1 MLGQMMKLP
10 LAIPSLIRHADRW
23 HGMTEI
29 VTRLPEGGIHR
40 QDWSETHRRA
50 RRLASALTGLGVA
63 PGDRVAT
70 LAWNTHRHIEI
81 YYAVSGSAAVC
92 HTVNPR
98 LFPDQVAWIV
108 NDAEDRYVF
117 FDVTF
122 LKLVE
127 GIAPRCP
134 KVRGWVAMTD
144 RAHMPES
151 ALALLCYEEILAS
164 GDERFDWPEIDEDT
178 ASSLCYTS
186 GTTGNPKGALYSHR
200 STLLHSFAVCMPD
213 GFHLSAREVI
223 LPVVPMFHVNAW
235 GIPYAAP
242 MAGSKLVM
250 PGPNLD
256 GASLFEL
263 FESEK
268 VTCTAG
274 VPTVWLALL
283 QHMEKNRLTP
293 STLKRVVIGG
303 AAAPPSMIRAF
314 RERHGVEVLH
324 AWGMTELSPL
334 GTVNHFKSH
343 HAAWGEAERDALREK
358 QGRPLFGIDLRIVGG
373 DGSAVPH
380 DGAAFGDLQ
389 VRGHWVLESYFRDS
403 GGNVLDHGWF
413 PTGDVA
419 TLDAEGYMKI
429 TDRSKDVIKSGGEW
443 ISSIDIECLAVAH
456 PEVAEAAVIGVKHAK
471 WDERPVLVVVR
482 KPGTSLTA
490 PALLAFLEGKIAK
503 WWMPDA
509 VLFVESLPHTATG
522 KLSKLELR
530 KQLADFRLPEAAA

>member
-23 HGMTEI
+23 HGDTEI
-29 VTRLPEGGIHR
+29 VTRLTEGGIHR
-40 QDWSETHRRA
+40 QDWHGTHVRA
-50 RRLASALTGLGVA
+50 RRLASSLAKLGVA
-63 PGDRVAT
+63 AGQRVGT
-70 LAWNTHRHIEI
+70 LAWNNHRHLEI
-81 YYAVSGSAAVC
+81 YYAVSGSGWVC
-92 HTVNPR
+92 HTINPR

-108 NDAEDRYVF
+108 NDAEDQYVF
-117 FDVTF
+117 FDLTF

-127 GIAPRCP
+127 AIAPKCP
-134 KVRGWVAMTD
+134 KVRGWVALTD
-144 RAHMPES
+144 RARMPAS
-151 ALALLCYEEILAS
+151 ALPLLCCEELVAS
-164 GDERFDWPEIDEDT
+164 GSESFDWPDIDEDT

-213 GFHLSAREVI
+213 SFGLASREVV

-235 GIPYAAP
+235 GIPYAAA
-242 MAGSKLVM
+242 MAGVKLVL

-263 FESEK
+263 FEAEK
-268 VTCTAG
+268 VTLSAG

-283 QHMEKNRLTP
+283 QHMEKNNLRP
-293 STLKRVVIGG
+293 STLKRVIIGG

-314 RERHGVEVLH
+314 RERHGVEVVH

-334 GTVNHFKSH
+334 GTLNTFKSKH
-343 HAAWGEAERDALREK
+343 DAWDDAARDALREK

-373 DGSAVPH
+373 DGKPLPH
-380 DGAAFGDLQ
+380 DGAAFGDLE
-389 VRGHWVLESYFRDS
+389 VRGHWVIERYFNNA
-403 GGNVLDHGWF
+403 GGDVLHDGWF
-413 PTGDVA
+413 PTGDVS
-419 TLDAEGYMKI
+419 TIDPDGYMKI

-443 ISSIDIECLAVAH
+443 ISSIDIECLAMAH
-456 PEVAEAAVIGVKHAK
+456 PEVAEAAVIGVKHPK

-482 KPGTSLTA
+482 KPGTALTREA
-490 PALLAFLEGKIAK
+490 MLKSLEGKIAK
-503 WWMPDA
+503 WWMPDD
-509 VLFVESLPHTATG
+509 VIFVESLPHTATG

-530 KQLADFRLPEAAA
+530 KQLADYRLPVNA